1 MKMGLPSADLLQ
13 AQMLHYLRP
22 YYVLNFS
29 TFALFGYARWLLAND
44 MLPRTPEEEVWYSDL
59 VGADLSGVSRE
70 SQIWLCYVLILVTRL
85 LRYGDFQSLVSS
97 ALLFAKAAIFA
108 SLFIADWYLPF
119 YFVGIWVVLFL
130 FTSEPSFE
138 TPRRKFVKMD
148 KKKMFDVVFQ
158 SVDESKEQ
166 AQVYWFINV
175 WASWQKSGA
184 SKKFNPMFAEMS
196 ARYSNDFCKFTKI
209 DAGRLGGQ
217 QIVKKLKIDDSA
229 LSKHMPSMVLFKN
242 GKEIQR
248 LPVIGRSDVSYLHEY
263 TLEQIEKHFNL
274 PKIAAETK
282 KQTEARRDALRKRS
296 AESKKTK

>member
-1 MKMGLPSADLLQ
+1 MGLPSADLLQ

-108 SLFIADWYLPF
+108 SLFIADCNN
-119 YFVGIWVVLFL
+119 VQ
-130 FTSEPSFE
+130 TSEPSFE

-274 PKIAAETK
+274 PKIAAGMK
-282 KQTEARRDALRKRS
+282 P
-296 AESKKTK
+296 